1 MQQKN
6 NNRTIYSVALV
17 AVLTAV
23 VTAQQVALSFLPNI
37 ELVTLLMI
45 LYTRHFGK
53 KTLLVIYCFAA
64 LQALIYG
71 LGLWVFNYLYVW
83 TILYFIVQLLRNY
96 DEPLIWAVVA
106 GGFGLLFGGLCSFI
120 YLFIGGWSAMVAF
133 FIAGIPFDLLHAAG
147 NFVVAIALF
156 KPLDRFFANIK
167 QQYPF
172 FS

>member
-6 NNRTIYSVALV
+6 NYRTIYSIALV

-23 VTAQQVALSFLPNI
+23 ITAQQVALSFLPNI
-37 ELVTLLMI
+37 ELVTLLII

-53 KTLLVIYCFAA
+53 KTLLVIYSFAA
-64 LQALIYG
+64 LQGLIYG
-71 LGLWVFNYLYVW
+71 LSLWFINYLYIW
-83 TILYFIVQLLRNY
+83 AILYFIVRLLRHH
-96 DEPLIWAVVA
+96 DEPLIWAMVS
-106 GGFGLLFGGLCSFI
+106 GGFGLIFGGLCSLI
-120 YLFIGGWSAMVAF
+120 YLFIGGWSAMAAF

-147 NFVVAIALF
+147 NFVVSIALF

-172 FS
+172 F